1 MSSEV
6 AERVLLK
13 GWIDR
18 KGGSLMSPWMKRFVV
33 LTTCKVE
40 VYKDDHCNGLK
51 TRMIIDSTARVI
63 VLSAPPVASTT
74 TTTSS
79 SSSSSSTIAS
89 SNPFSMLKGSSSSS
103 SYQSTSYRFCLQ
115 TSTELLELSADSLEL
130 RNEWLGHLVGV
141 VARKSELGRFV
152 STVRSETDYR
162 LVRAWEASVVSQ
174 SISDCSGLVLL
185 PPIETTTSTTTT
197 PSAATAQIPSSSG
210 LPAATTTT
218 TTVGGSTPVSV
229 SSHSMSS
236 SHSYAGFLPF
246 EKWEERF
253 EPETVRLRMEKERG
267 ELQ

>member
-74 TTTSS
+74 NTISS

-130 RNEWLGHLVGV
+130 RNEWLGHLMGV

-152 STVRSETDYR
+152 STVRSEADYR

-185 PPIETTTSTTTT
+185 PPIETTTTAA
-197 PSAATAQIPSSSG
+197 SAATTQIPSSSG
-210 LPAATTTT
+210 LPAATTTTT